1 MKKQEKMTFKKES
14 GFIFALVGSA
24 IGFANILSFSA
35 QCYKNGGGAFL
46 IPFIIAIV
54 IIGLPMLHLEGL
66 IGQKYALPIVSAYG
80 RVLPQ
85 RYKAFGWFAAL
96 TCLTIGAFYTVLT
109 SWSALYA
116 FFSATNKIP
125 KDTVN
130 FFTREFLRDSQSL
143 AITNGISLPIFGTTL
158 ALALLTWYIMTRDI
172 SQGVEKVCRFFMPLL
187 FVLFAIFAVIVI
199 FLPGAGIGF
208 YHYLHPDWSKLLD
221 FRLWR
226 DVFGHVFFSFS
237 LGIGIIVAYSRHTKK
252 ETNIR
257 RAMIYVAL
265 GDIIFSAVAGFA
277 IFGCVGFMSHQTGTP
292 FHEIV
297 TSDSTFQMGFIIFPQ
312 IIQLFSSWLQPIVG
326 LIFFFCVFIAG
337 ITGVFSIVESV
348 AGNIEVEFATSR
360 KASMSITIIIMLAMS
375 SFFCMGN
382 GVHILAALQP
392 MVLGNAFLIGGIA
405 QIYTFMIVEKNIQH
419 DALWY
424 QSNNK
429 PRLSY
434 YCVKYIGFAFL
445 ALNLIGSLYEEAAG
459 EPWSMAH
466 TVRWVWFA
474 MVVIAAVIAAQKRE
488 AAAQDK
494 LQES

>member
-1 MKKQEKMTFKKES
+1 MKKQEKMTFRKES

-46 IPFIIAIV
+46 VPFLVAII
-54 IIGLPMLHLEGL
+54 IIGIPMLYLEGL
-66 IGQKYALPIVSAYG
+66 IGKKYALPIVSAYG

-96 TCLTIGAFYTVLT
+96 TCLTIGSFYTVLT

-116 FFSATNKIP
+116 FFAATNQIP
-125 KDTVN
+125 SDTAK
-130 FFTREFLRDSQSL
+130 FFAVDFLRDSGSL
-143 AITNGISLPIFGTTL
+143 GVCNSLSVPIFGTTV
-158 ALALLTWYIMTRDI
+158 ALAFITWWIMTRHI
-172 SQGVEKVCRFFMPLL
+172 SHGVEKVCSIFMPLL
-187 FVLFAIFAVIVI
+187 FGLFAIFAIVVV
-199 FLPGAGIGF
+199 FLPGARVGF
-208 YHYLHPDWSKLLD
+208 YHYLHPRWSKLLD
-221 FRLWR
+221 FHLWR

-265 GDIIFSAVAGFA
+265 GDVIFSAVAGLA

-312 IIQLFSSWLQPIVG
+312 IIQVFSPWLRPVVG
-326 LIFFFCVFIAG
+326 SMFFFCVFIAG

-348 AGNIEVEFATSR
+348 AGNIEIEFAMSR
-360 KASMSITIIIMLAMS
+360 KSSMSITISIMLAMS
-375 SFFCMGN
+375 AVFCMGN
-382 GVHILAALQP
+382 GVHILGALQP
-392 MVLGNAFLIGGIA
+392 MVLGNAFLIGGLA
-405 QIYTFMIVEKNIQH
+405 QIYTFMIVEKNIKH
-419 DALWY
+419 DALWFKA
-424 QSNNK
+424 NNK

-434 YCVKYIGFAFL
+434 YCVRYIGFAFL
-445 ALNLIGSLYEEAAG
+445 AFNLIGALYEEASG
-459 EPWSMAH
+459 TWSLAH
-466 TVRWVWFA
+466 SVRWLWFA
-474 MVVIAAVIAAQKRE
+474 VVVMVAVIASKRRE
-488 AAAQDK
+488 AQPQRM
-494 LQES
+494 LQEI